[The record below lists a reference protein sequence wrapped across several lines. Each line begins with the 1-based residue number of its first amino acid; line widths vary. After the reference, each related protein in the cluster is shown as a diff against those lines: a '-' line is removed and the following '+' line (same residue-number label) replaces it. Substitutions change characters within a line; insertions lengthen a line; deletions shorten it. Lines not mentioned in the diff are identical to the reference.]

1 MIRHGMSAAYLL
13 RDGFSGAVLTDGSAT
28 RCLLDGRPL
37 RRPLWKREG
46 YLVLTDLEEGEH
58 LLQISRRGYRDE
70 FVTIPAGEAR
80 PVEDTITLKPGAG
93 YRFPRETVR
102 VSLTLKKGGSA
113 AGGQRIWLGT
123 APRFRLKLAQEKT
136 EAGDEEAHLFCEGN
150 AALLPIP
157 GHFLMADGKGPE
169 LVYLRSLRGETGEF
183 APPLAQ
189 SHSRG
194 TEFIPMQSYA
204 ADEGGLVQVLLREP
218 GKLTGFAGGRVF
230 EAELHAGEQ
239 ELEWKM
245 ED

>member
-70 FVTIPAGEAR
+70 FVTIPVGEAR

-102 VSLTLKKGGSA
+102 VSLTLKKGGMGLPSTRSNISPEKCLRKSA
-113 AGGQRIWLGT
+113 NAESALTKVTESTCLVCSRRSWITRIESASNDSGRKAST
-123 APRFRLKLAQEKT
+123 A
-136 EAGDEEAHLFCEGN
+136 
-150 AALLPIP
+150 
-157 GHFLMADGKGPE
+157 
-169 LVYLRSLRGETGEF
+169 
-183 APPLAQ
+183 
-189 SHSRG
+189 
-194 TEFIPMQSYA
+194 
-204 ADEGGLVQVLLREP
+204 
-218 GKLTGFAGGRVF
+218 
-230 EAELHAGEQ
+230 
-239 ELEWKM
+239 
-245 ED
+245 